1 MSKNTATKDKNS
13 TEKATTAE
21 TLTIKGQ
28 TMKLYRS
35 EQEKGGR
42 KYVTHT
48 LAYVANGHRQRKG
61 FASEQD
67 ARDAAKT
74 IAEQLASGAGHAGA
88 YTPSELAD
96 LRAAE
101 RILRQHPR
109 NVSLAAVAD
118 TFVRAAAI
126 LGDDDIVS
134 ACRAYRA
141 ELARRN
147 EVTRA
152 KFPDVVKGYLL
163 SMQKAGASGRYL
175 QDLKHR
181 LEGRAAKHFR
191 GYIDTIPSSELSAW
205 IDSLKIA
212 HRTRA
217 NFRGALLSLF
227 TYAKQNGHLARDR
240 QTEAELLPSRS
251 RLNSAKAKK
260 PVSIY
265 TPTEIAKI
273 LNSAPEHLRPLF
285 ALGAFAGIRSAEL
298 FDIKWGDINKRHI
311 VVEAAGNKNA
321 ARRLVPVQPALSAWL
336 ATCKRGEADAEL
348 CARWSHESTFT
359 ATMSQAVRRAGVKPV
374 DNGLRHSFISYRVA
388 KIKDVQEVALEA
400 GNSPQMIFSNYRDV
414 KTREGKLVT
423 PALAAAWFKALPS
436 SASNVLPFA
445 KAS

>member
-1 MSKNTATKDKNS
+1 MTKPAKKAVRTKPVHVEKYRDCSIPIYSKPVGKYESFLVSYYSNGRR
-13 TEKATTAE
+13 
-21 TLTIKGQ
+21 I
-28 TMKLYRS
+28 
-35 EQEKGGR
+35 QER
-42 KYVTHT
+42 
-48 LAYVANGHRQRKG
+48 
-61 FASEQD
+61 
-67 ARDAAKT
+67 AKT
-74 IAEQLASGAGHAGA
+74 LEAARTKAKAAIKQITEGSGRHVALTAVEVSD
-88 YTPSELAD
+88 YTAAIRT
-96 LRAAE
+96 LRP
-101 RILRQHPR
+101 LG
-109 NVSLAAVAD
+109 NVSLVAAVDSYA
-118 TFVRAAAI
+118 RAVEA

-134 ACRAYRA
+134 ACRAYRT

-152 KFPDVVKGYLL
+152 KFPDVVKSYLL
-163 SMQKAGASGRYL
+163 SMEKAGASGRYL

-359 ATMSQAVRRAGVKPV
+359 ATMSQAVRRAGVEPV

-414 KTREGKLVT
+414 KTRDGKLVT
-423 PALAAAWFKALPS
+423 PALGAAWFKVLPS
-436 SASNVLPFA
+436 SASNVVPFA